1 MSFAGALA
9 LVQADAGNL
18 DSLDSLARE
27 ALLEGEEEEAL
38 RHLLPAARQTGAALI
53 WRWAGLLQRSLDE
66 HESAIQ
72 SFARA
77 ATCAPNDVGI
87 AHGQARVTLEAGLDA
102 VDLFLRAQ
110 ALAPND
116 GAIALGLAA
125 ARNAT
130 GEGENAANELMAM
143 LARAPAWIAGHEQLS
158 QLLATLGHKDQVT
171 QSIEQ
176 AIARFP
182 NEPRLWS
189 CLFGID
195 MKREDYPLLKDDIE
209 RAASAGISATTL
221 ASYRAIVAAELDNE
235 RFPDALFA
243 TPPEL
248 DEQLALWRIR
258 HLLRVNAVDEA
269 LPIIDRELSSPRAY
283 AVWPYASIAWRL
295 VGDERSRWLERESL
309 FVQEFNLGAE
319 LPKLSELGAALRELH
334 VARGEFVDQSV
345 RGGTQTDGPLLCRI
359 DPLMKR
365 TRAAIVGAVETY
377 RSRLPAI
384 DHGHPLLAPR
394 RDRRVRFS
402 GSWSV
407 KLRGGGRHSNHVHPQ
422 GWISSALYISLPEK
436 AADEATDAGWFT
448 LGEPQAGLRIDLA
461 PWRKIE
467 PKAGHLVLFPSWM
480 WHGTIPFSQG
490 ERLTI
495 AFDVRPPI

>member
-1 MSFAGALA
+1 MRFRGALA
-9 LVQADAGNL
+9 AVQLNADNVDKL
-18 DSLDSLARE
+18 DDLARA
-27 ALLEGEEEEAL
+27 ALLEGEEEAAL
-38 RHLLPAARQTGAALI
+38 QYLLPAAERTREARLWQWT
-53 WRWAGLLQRSLDE
+53 GLLQRSLDE
-66 HESAIQ
+66 HEAAIS
-72 SFARA
+72 SFAL
-77 ATCAPNDVGI
+77 ATKRAPNDAKI

-102 VDLFLRAQ
+102 VDLFLRAR

-116 GAIALGLAA
+116 GEVALGLAA
-125 ARNAT
+125 ARNAIGD
-130 GEGENAANELMAM
+130 GELGAAELRA
-143 LARAPAWIAGHEQLS
+143 LLKRAPSWSVGHEQLA
-158 QLLATLGHKDQVT
+158 QLRSIIGQKDRVT
-171 QSIEQ
+171 ECIEE

-182 NEPRLWS
+182 REASLWS
-189 CLFGID
+189 TLFSINL
-195 MKREDYPLLKDDIE
+195 KKEDYWELRRNIE
-209 RAASAGISATTL
+209 RAGSTGISA
-221 ASYRAIVAAELDNE
+221 AIVAPWRAIVAAELDDE
-235 RFPDALFA
+235 QFPGALFA

-377 RSRLPAI
+377 RSRLPVI
-384 DHGHPLLAPR
+384 DAGHPLLAPR

-422 GWISSALYISLPEK
+422 GWISSALYVSLPER

-448 LGEPQAGLRIDLA
+448 LGEPQAGLRIDLP